1 MPESVGLSQ
10 TAHARSVMAGSD
22 AIGDPWALAPAEREL
37 VLTKKRAN
45 RLGFAI
51 LLTFFRERGRFP
63 RDEAEVQAQG
73 IAALS
78 KQIDVAMPVDGE
90 TFLTGRTAERVR
102 SEIRLRFGFRE
113 ATVADAEMLTTWL
126 RDHVAGEVS
135 GETEPM
141 VERLEARCRELAIEP
156 PTADRIERIVRAA
169 RHAHEERLHCAV
181 YERLSPAMRERLD
194 ALLRPNKAGDE
205 NHDENQED
213 AAGSAPAIL
222 LKLRGSPGRPSLAS
236 MQEELAKLELIRQI
250 DLPADLFDRV
260 SPRDLERCRLRVSVQ
275 APRDLRRHPDAARLT
290 WLSAFVYLRARSLTD
305 DLVDLLIET
314 VHQIGA
320 RAERKVERELLDDLK
335 RVTGKQNLLFELADA
350 TLAKPDGVVRDV
362 VFPVVGE
369 QKLRDLVK
377 EWKATGPTYRV
388 TLRTVIRNSYKGHY
402 RRMVPKLLATLEF
415 HSNNDRHRPVMQAL
429 ELVKR
434 FANSK
439 VHTFPPDE
447 EVPLDGVVRGLWR
460 DAVMEKDKAGRDRVN
475 HITYEIAVL
484 EALREQLR
492 CKEIWVTG
500 ANRYCNPDEDLP
512 GDFDENRQD
521 YYRALSLP
529 LDANRFV
536 ADLQAEM
543 REALGTLDTG
553 LKKNRHVRLS
563 SKAGGWI
570 TLTPLEALPEPP
582 QLTALK
588 AELNAMWPMTSL
600 LDMVKETDLRLSF
613 TDALKSPTSYES
625 MDRTVL
631 QQRLLLC
638 LHGIGTNAGLQRM
651 AGLGSGTTARDLA
664 YVRHRY
670 IGVDAMRRAIA
681 IVADGTLHAR
691 NPVIWGHGTTACA
704 SDSKHFGAWDQN
716 LTTQWHVRYGGRGV
730 MIYWHVER
738 SSLCIHSQLKSPS
751 SSEVASM
758 IEGVIHHCTEME
770 VDRQYVDSHGQSTVA
785 FAFCRLL
792 GFQLM
797 PRLKAIHSQKLYRPE
812 TGKVD
817 AYANLQLILTRPID
831 WDLVRQ
837 QYDQMVKYTT
847 ALRLGTAETEAILRR
862 FTKKNVQHPTYKA
875 FAELGKAIKTIFLC
889 RYLHSEPLRRE
900 INEGLNVVEQWNG
913 ATDFVFFARRG
924 EMASNRHEDHEISML
939 ALHLIQNSMVYV
951 NTLMIQKVLD
961 QPHWQGK
968 LTPRDYAALTPLI
981 WEHVNPYGR
990 FDLDMN
996 ARLALL

>member
-1 MPESVGLSQ
+1 
-10 TAHARSVMAGSD
+10 MANSASTQD
-22 AIGDPWALAPAEREL
+22 QWALAPVEREL
-37 VLTKKRAN
+37 VMTKSHTN

-63 RDEAEVQAQG
+63 HDDAEVEAQG

-78 KQIDVAMPVDGE
+78 KQLDMPIPMNGE
-90 TFLTGRTAERVR
+90 AFLTGRTAERLR
-102 SEIRLRFGFRE
+102 AEIRVQFGFRE
-113 ATVADAEMLTTWL
+113 VTVADADMLTAWL
-126 RDHVAGEVS
+126 RNHVAGEAG
-135 GETEPM
+135 GEIEPM
-141 VERLEARCRELAIEP
+141 IERLQARCRELTIEP
-156 PTADRIERIVRAA
+156 PTADRMERIA
-169 RHAHEERLHCAV
+169 RTALRAHEDRFHANV
-181 YERLSPAMRERLD
+181 YERLSSQARVRLD
-194 ALLRPNKAGDE
+194 ALLRPDKDGGDD
-205 NHDENQED
+205 NVQDD
-213 AAGSAPAIL
+213 AASGAPALL

-236 MQEELAKLELIRQI
+236 MQDELAKLNLIRGI
-250 DLPADLFDRV
+250 DLPGDLFDRA
-260 SPRDLERCRLRVSVQ
+260 SPRDLERCRRRVSVE
-275 APRDLRRHPDAARLT
+275 APHELRRHPDAARIT
-290 WLSAFVYLRARSLTD
+290 WLAAFVHLRARSLTD

-314 VHQIGA
+314 IHQIGA

-335 RVTGKQNLLFELADA
+335 RVTGKHNLLFELADA
-350 TLAKPDGVVRDV
+350 TLAHPDGVVRDV

-402 RRMVPKLLATLEF
+402 RRMVPKLLAALEF

-429 ELVKR
+429 KLVKR
-434 FANSK
+434 FADSK
-439 VHTFPPDE
+439 AHTFPPDE

-475 HITYEIAVL
+475 RITYEIAVL

-500 ANRYCNPDEDLP
+500 ANRYRNPDEDLP

-521 YYRALSLP
+521 YYQALGLP

-543 REALGTLDTG
+543 REALSTFDAG
-553 LKKNRHVRLS
+553 LKKNQYVRIG
-563 SKAGGWI
+563 SKGGGWI
-570 TLTPLEALPEPP
+570 TLTPLDAQPTPP
-582 QLTALK
+582 NLTALK
-588 AELNAMWPMTSL
+588 AELNAIWPMTSL
-600 LDMVKETDLRLSF
+600 LDMVKETDLRLNF
-613 TDALKSPTSYES
+613 TDALKSPTAYETLGR
-625 MDRTVL
+625 DVL
-631 QQRLLLC
+631 QPRLLLC
-638 LHGIGTNAGLQRM
+638 LHGLGTNAGLQRM
-651 AGLGSGTTARDLA
+651 AGLQSGTTAKDLA
-664 YVRHRY
+664 YVRQRY
-670 IGVDAMRRAIA
+670 ISVDAMRQAIA
-681 IVADGTLHAR
+681 LVADGTLHAR
-691 NPVIWGHGTTACA
+691 NPAIWGSGTTACA

-730 MIYWHVER
+730 MIYWHVEG

-792 GFQLM
+792 GFQLL

-812 TGKVD
+812 TGKAD
-817 AYANLQLILTRPID
+817 AYANLQLILTRSID
-831 WDLVRQ
+831 WELVRQ
-837 QYDQMVKYTT
+837 QYDQTVKYTT

-889 RYLHSEPLRRE
+889 RYLHEESLRRE

-924 EMASNRHEDHEISML
+924 EMTSNRREDHEVSML
-939 ALHLIQNSMVYV
+939 ALHLIQNCMVYI
-951 NTLMIQKVLD
+951 NTLMIQKVLA
-961 QPHWQGK
+961 QPNWHGK
-968 LTPRDYAALTPLI
+968 FTPRDYAALTPLI